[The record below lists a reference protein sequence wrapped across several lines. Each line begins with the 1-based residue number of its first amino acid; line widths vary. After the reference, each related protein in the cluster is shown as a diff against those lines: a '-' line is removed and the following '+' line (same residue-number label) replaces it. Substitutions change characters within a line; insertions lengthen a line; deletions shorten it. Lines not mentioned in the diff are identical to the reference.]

1 MDYRAERM
9 KSLIIQTFFDC
20 LEKEDFSQVT
30 VGQIAKHALI
40 NRSTFYRY
48 FSDKYELRDI
58 IVDDI
63 VRDFAEHMEVD
74 FLHMDIQ
81 NELHTRSLQD
91 GLSRLSTQK
100 HRLEILWNQ
109 NLLGR
114 NVFDEMMNAGARK
127 VEAEILNHPTISAE
141 RKQLADWYAK
151 LLVNNFLVTV
161 RWWFSHSDT
170 VSASQITTMMKR
182 YSAPST
188 ASMSICAGRLQR
200 VFTSSYMLRG
210 AFCE

>member
-1 MDYRAERM
+1 MDHRAERM

-30 VGQIAKHALI
+30 VGQLAEQAMI

-48 FSDKYELRDI
+48 FSDKYKLRDE
-58 IVDDI
+58 IVDEI

-81 NELHTRSLQD
+81 DEIHTRSLQD
-91 GLSRLSTQK
+91 GLSRLCTQK
-100 HRLEILWNQ
+100 QRLEILWNQ

-127 VEAEILNHPTISAE
+127 VEAEILNHPTISPE
-141 RKQLADWYAK
+141 KKQLADWYAK

-170 VSASQITTMMKR
+170 VSASQITTMMER
-182 YSAPST
+182 H
-188 ASMSICAGRLQR
+188 
-200 VFTSSYMLRG
+200 MLYG
-210 AFCE
+210 TIPTLKEQK

>member
-114 NVFDEMMNAGARK
+114 NVFDEMMNAGAHK
-127 VEAEILNHPTISAE
+127 VEAEILNHPTISPE
-141 RKQLADWYAK
+141 KKQLADWYAK

-170 VSASQITTMMKR
+170 VSASEITTMMKR
-182 YSAPST
+182 H
-188 ASMSICAGRLQR
+188 
-200 VFTSSYMLRG
+200 MLYG
-210 AFCE
+210 TIPTLKESH

>member
-1 MDYRAERM
+1 MDHRAERM

-81 NELHTRSLQD
+81 NELHTRFLQD

-114 NVFDEMMNAGARK
+114 NVFDEMMNAGAHK
-127 VEAEILNHPTISAE
+127 VEAEILNHPTISPE
-141 RKQLADWYAK
+141 KKQLADWYAK

-170 VSASQITTMMKR
+170 VSASEITTMMKR
-182 YSAPST
+182 H
-188 ASMSICAGRLQR
+188 
-200 VFTSSYMLRG
+200 MLYGTIPTLKESR
-210 AFCE
+210 